1 MYIVVLRTQICEF
14 LVKIYSKKKKEGE
27 HSRFS
32 ESTINIIRERLELIL
47 MAKI

>member
-1 MYIVVLRTQICEF
+1 MYIVVRITQICEF
-14 LVKIYSKKKKEGE
+14 LVKIYSKKKEGE